1 MQPTLYE
8 ITRIGS
14 GRLGVMGRP
23 RSGDWASDEFAG
35 LARLGVTEVVSLLES
50 AEARELGLIEE
61 PAYCDR
67 VPGSG
72 VRVVSSGWFG
82 LVLS

>member
-1 MQPTLYE
+1 LPDAMLQTH
-8 ITRIGS
+8 IVQ
-14 GRLGVMGRP
+14 RL
-23 RSGDWASDEFAG
+23 SLILCHAG
-35 LARLGVTEVVSLLES
+35 E
-50 AEARELGLIEE
+50 
-61 PAYCDR
+61 DR